1 MLRIYVSDLLGKY
14 KKPQMWLS
22 QQTLIRQSTIS
33 MYYKETIKRM
43 NTEDLEAIYKAFKQ
57 LDKNIKFSDIIDIV
71 DNIEDEKK
79 AED

>member
-14 KKPQMWLS
+14 KKTQMWLS

-43 NTEDLEAIYKAFKQ
+43 NTDDLEAIYKAFKH
-57 LDKNIKFSDIIDIV
+57 LDKNIKFSDIIDCV
-71 DNIEDEKK
+71 NIDDEKK

>member
-1 MLRIYVSDLLGKY
+1 MLRIYVSDLLGKH
-14 KKPQMWLS
+14 KKTQMWLS
-22 QQTLIRQSTIS
+22 QRTLIRQSTIS

-57 LDKNIKFSDIIDIV
+57 LDNNLKFSDIIDYV
-71 DNIEDEKK
+71 DNEEK